1 MSEIEKIISVCHKIY
16 QKGYVS
22 AYDGNVSAITDRNT
36 VLFTRSGVC
45 KGEITE
51 DDILEFDMSGSLL
64 KGEGRITTE
73 FKLHLFA
80 YSRRSDVCAVV
91 HCHPVYST
99 AFSLIGEGL
108 INHYFPEVILTL
120 GKVPLCKYG
129 TPSTN
134 DLPLSLESYIEHSW
148 AYLLQNHGALTL
160 GRNLDDAYYK
170 MEKLEHTAE
179 TIFKAKMLGNPEA
192 LSQSDITKLLKISE
206 ETYGIKVDPRNIY

>member
-1 MSEIEKIISVCHKIY
+1 MSEIDKIVSICRKIY
-16 QKGYVS
+16 DKKFVS
-22 AYDGNVSAITDRNT
+22 AHDGNVSLITKQNT
-36 VLFTRSGVC
+36 VLFTRSGIC
-45 KGEITE
+45 KGDVTD

-80 YSRRSDVCAVV
+80 YSRRPDVSAVV
-91 HCHPVYST
+91 HCHPVYAT

-108 INHYFPEVILTL
+108 TEHYFPEVVLTL
-120 GKVPLCKYG
+120 GKVPLCRYG

-134 DLPLSLESYIEHSW
+134 DLPLSIEPYIEYSW

-160 GRNLDDAYYK
+160 GKDLDDAYYK

-179 TIFKAKMLGNPEA
+179 TIYKARQLGESKP
-192 LSQSDITKLLKISE
+192 LSKNHIDDLLKISE